1 MIFPCIYTDARVLLA
16 WMSQWKCY
24 EGHEIFWRKWRM
36 PKIEFILSSM
46 STWKVPV
53 QMKSHQNLI
62 PSERIFFFLSC
73 CENLVSFL
81 LPFFVF
87 FFLSKRYHFIYSFD
101 VFVHLDLHT
110 IWSYMK
116 TIHRM
121 LLPNGKCFLS
131 TSNLLAPLGWERF
144 STQDKYTVGG
154 FYFTT
159 PDAMR
164 VRVFVACYWLLLL
177 VVDCCC
183 WLFGCFVASLSS
195 RSIWLTFV
203 FLSLVICAPW
213 QNIIF

>member
-1 MIFPCIYTDARVLLA
+1 MEMLRRTRNLLEKMENA
-16 WMSQWKCY
+16 KDRIHPVKYVHLKGASPNEIPSKFDSKW
-24 EGHEIFWRKWRM
+24 EIFF
-36 PKIEFILSSM
+36 IIFIL
-46 STWKVPV
+46 
-53 QMKSHQNLI
+53 L
-62 PSERIFFFLSC
+62 FFLSC
-73 CENLVSFL
+73 CEILVSFL

-203 FLSLVICAPW
+203 FLSLHDKISY
-213 QNIIF
+213 FK